1 MVWKGAVET
10 SSIDDYWKSIKDNIR
25 LNADQIIGHILP
37 RKRNDWFDDECKTA
51 LDNKNEAYKNY
62 LQRPTRAK
70 RQIYEDLR
78 RTANKLCR
86 HKKRRI
92 LNDKLIELDD
102 NFKSKN
108 IRNAFKIAKSIK
120 TGYVAKTNLVKDETG
135 QILSNSDKI
144 KTRWQEYF
152 QQLLNPTNMD
162 YQEVERESN
171 TSENEIDEPSYD
183 EIEAAIK
190 ALKNNKACG
199 VDEIPAELLK
209 KGGPCIVYHLWQ
221 LIKKIWYEEKI
232 PDEWTMSVIIP
243 IHKKGD
249 KLVCNNYRG
258 ISLLCVA
265 YKVLSKFLESRIRPL
280 AEKLIGEYQGGFRQS
295 RSTTDQLFVVKQIL
309 EKCWE
314 YNVDV
319 HQIFVDFKQ
328 AYDSVD
334 RVKLLNGLD
343 ELGIPTKLI
352 RLIKATMDKS
362 ASKVRVGKE
371 ATDIF
376 QTQSGLRQGDG
387 LAPVLF
393 NLSLELVIRK
403 LKIVTN
409 STLLTKSTQL
419 VAYADDINII
429 ARTEPDA
436 RQIFLE
442 LDNAAREMGLSINE
456 NKTKYMITTR
466 KNRPTRQNK
475 TFGDFNIENVTDFTY
490 LGASLSNTN
499 DEGREIQTRIMAAN
513 RTYFSLTPILTNRK
527 VHRLSKIRLYKTTIR
542 PVLSFG
548 CETWTLTK
556 KLEET
561 IDIFERKILRR
572 IYGPTQDANGW
583 RIRYNHE
590 LYSLYD
596 DIRASDYIKY
606 LKLQWA
612 GHVNRMND
620 ERIPK
625 KTFVGRASGQRPVG
639 KPRRRWADSVDE
651 ASIALLGAED
661 WRTKSLDR
669 ENFKRQTLEAKAR
682 LGLSR
687 R

>member
-1 MVWKGAVET
+1 M
-10 SSIDDYWKSIKDNIR
+10 
-25 LNADQIIGHILP
+25 
-37 RKRNDWFDDECKTA
+37 
-51 LDNKNEAYKNY
+51 
-62 LQRPTRAK
+62 
-70 RQIYEDLR
+70 
-78 RTANKLCR
+78 
-86 HKKRRI
+86 
-92 LNDKLIELDD
+92 
-102 NFKSKN
+102 
-108 IRNAFKIAKSIK
+108 
-120 TGYVAKTNLVKDETG
+120 
-135 QILSNSDKI
+135 
-144 KTRWQEYF
+144 
-152 QQLLNPTNMD
+152 
-162 YQEVERESN
+162 
-171 TSENEIDEPSYD
+171 
-183 EIEAAIK
+183 
-190 ALKNNKACG
+190 
-199 VDEIPAELLK
+199 
-209 KGGPCIVYHLWQ
+209 
-221 LIKKIWYEEKI
+221 
-232 PDEWTMSVIIP
+232 
-243 IHKKGD
+243 
-249 KLVCNNYRG
+249 
-258 ISLLCVA
+258 A

-328 AYDSVD
+328 AYDTVD

-466 KNRPTRQNK
+466 KNLPTRQNK

-513 RTYFSLTPILTNRK
+513 RTYFSLTPILTNRN

-542 PVLSFG
+542 PVLCFG

-596 DIRASDYIKY
+596 DIRASYYIKY